1 MSDNAAHENDI
12 IELLKQ
18 MIQQMEYTMTEIS
31 MQSRNVLKEHLR
43 QLQSTEEQNKVL
55 NVQLSNVSLSVQ
67 DLQQKLS
74 DLSSSKETLD
84 QTLQETVL
92 VLDEKLMQPQSLE
105 EQKEGQ
111 NKSLSMQLSIS
122 SQSGAALQQ
131 ELQDMERE
139 HEEKSMQ
146 VEREEREHKEKS
158 MQVHQWM
165 SKFRC

>member
-1 MSDNAAHENDI
+1 
-12 IELLKQ
+12 

-31 MQSRNVLKEHLR
+31 MQSRNVLKEHSR

-139 HEEKSMQ
+139 HKEKSMQ

>member
-31 MQSRNVLKEHLR
+31 MQSRNVLKEHSR

>member
-1 MSDNAAHENDI
+1 
-12 IELLKQ
+12 

-31 MQSRNVLKEHLR
+31 MQSRNVLKEHSR

-92 VLDEKLMQPQSLE
+92 VLDEKLLQPQSLE

-139 HEEKSMQ
+139 HKEKSMQ

>member
-1 MSDNAAHENDI
+1 MAHENDI

-31 MQSRNVLKEHLR
+31 MQSRNVLKEHSR

-139 HEEKSMQ
+139 HKEKSMQ